1 MSKAPDAGLFCWPPA
16 GTNAQS
22 VCGKG
27 LEKLVSIWDWQARI
41 RDTTAPYLSPG
52 AGIRGKGPGFP
63 NSALGF
69 LRPVPTT
76 CQVLN
81 VFWFGLPSF
90 PRLYDYGSSCFPWIH
105 SFEQSFPKGPENR
118 RCGMAVAV
126 EAWEARRSRI
136 HPGSAAHPMKL
147 VCSQSELSASLQLVS
162 RAVAAR
168 PTHPVL
174 ANVLLTAD
182 AGTGRLSLTGFDLSL
197 GIQTS
202 IPAQVEASGAITLP
216 ARLLG
221 EIVARLA
228 ADTPITL
235 DCPEGAEQLQ
245 LTSLSGSYEMRGM
258 PADDF
263 PELPLV
269 QTGQPIRLEA
279 DSLVK
284 GLRATLFA
292 SSSDEAKQLLTGVHL
307 QLDANG
313 LECAAT
319 DGHRLAVLRL
329 REGNGPASDPG
340 AEPVDPFAVTVPARS
355 LRELER
361 LLSGRQSQDPLSLF
375 CDRGQ
380 VVFLWAD
387 QVLTSRSLDG
397 AYPNY
402 GQLIPDS
409 FSRCITLERRALV
422 AALERVA
429 VLADQHNNVVKLSTE
444 ADGGQVLLQA
454 DAQDVGRGSESLAAE
469 IQGDPIQ
476 IAFNVRYLLDGLKA
490 MAADQVALHCNAPTT
505 PAVLRPLDEAAF
517 TYLVMPVQV
526 RA

>member
-1 MSKAPDAGLFCWPPA
+1 
-16 GTNAQS
+16 
-22 VCGKG
+22 
-27 LEKLVSIWDWQARI
+27 
-41 RDTTAPYLSPG
+41 
-52 AGIRGKGPGFP
+52 
-63 NSALGF
+63 
-69 LRPVPTT
+69 
-76 CQVLN
+76 
-81 VFWFGLPSF
+81 
-90 PRLYDYGSSCFPWIH
+90 
-105 SFEQSFPKGPENR
+105 
-118 RCGMAVAV
+118 
-126 EAWEARRSRI
+126 
-136 HPGSAAHPMKL
+136 MKL

-202 IPAQVEASGAITLP
+202 LPAEVETSGAITLP
-216 ARLLG
+216 ARLFG
-221 EIVARLA
+221 EIVQRLSS
-228 ADTPITL
+228 DSPIGL
-235 DCPEGAEQLQ
+235 HCPEGTEQVE
-245 LTSLSGSYEMRGM
+245 LTSLSGSYQMRGM
-258 PADDF
+258 AAEDF
-263 PELPLV
+263 PDLPLV

-279 DSLVK
+279 EALVK

-292 SSSDEAKQLLTGVHL
+292 SSGDEAKQLLTGVHL
-307 QLDANG
+307 RLEGAG

-329 REGNGPASDPG
+329 AQGVEAS
-340 AEPVDPFAVTVPARS
+340 EQEPFAVTVPARS

-361 LLSGRQSQDPLSLF
+361 LLSGRQSSEPLSLF

-397 AYPNY
+397 TYPNY
-402 GQLIPDS
+402 SQLIPDS
-409 FSRCITLERRALV
+409 FSRGISLDRRGLV

-444 ADGGQVLLQA
+444 AGSGQLQVQA
-454 DAQDVGRGSESLAAE
+454 DAQDVGRGSEAVAADISGE
-469 IQGDPIQ
+469 PIQ

-490 MAADQVALHCNAPTT
+490 MACDQVVLHCNAPTT
-505 PAVLRPLDEAAF
+505 PAVLKPLDDSDF
-517 TYLVMPVQV
+517 TYLVMPVQIRV
-526 RA
+526 